1 MDLSNERIRML
12 MTSSDS
18 YGCGFMRV
26 KQPAE
31 FLKQHFPWTEFN
43 LGFPRFDP
51 RLYDAN
57 IITLQRANN
66 EFFQSWIPRIK
77 ETFGTKIVS
86 DMDDN
91 LWAMPA
97 TNLAHRDYPKKEL
110 DKLDFVLRNSDALT
124 CSTVPLAEF
133 LRDKFKVDPIII
145 PNMHH
150 TPPDFIKPKNNK
162 LRIGWHGSHTHNGDF
177 DHHLV
182 KAIREL
188 KKKYDFEFHTFGF
201 CPQFFKDIAIHT
213 EWADF
218 DNFIQTLIGINLD
231 IGIVVAT
238 DNHFNKCKSNLKFIE
253 YSLAKVAS
261 VAHSVYPYATTIEDG
276 VDGFLVKKEKTDW
289 KSYLEEL
296 IVNEE
301 LRRTMVEKA
310 NKKVTEQF
318 TFEGNG
324 DLVLAQY
331 NLLFERLGF

>member
-97 TNLAHRDYPKKEL
+97 TNLLTEIIQKKSWI
-110 DKLDFVLRNSDALT
+110 NSTLFSVT
-124 CSTVPLAEF
+124 Q
-133 LRDKFKVDPIII
+133 
-145 PNMHH
+145 
-150 TPPDFIKPKNNK
+150 TP
-162 LRIGWHGSHTHNGDF
+162 
-177 DHHLV
+177 
-182 KAIREL
+182 
-188 KKKYDFEFHTFGF
+188 
-201 CPQFFKDIAIHT
+201 
-213 EWADF
+213 
-218 DNFIQTLIGINLD
+218 
-231 IGIVVAT
+231 
-238 DNHFNKCKSNLKFIE
+238 
-253 YSLAKVAS
+253 
-261 VAHSVYPYATTIEDG
+261 
-276 VDGFLVKKEKTDW
+276 
-289 KSYLEEL
+289 
-296 IVNEE
+296 
-301 LRRTMVEKA
+301 
-310 NKKVTEQF
+310 
-318 TFEGNG
+318 
-324 DLVLAQY
+324 
-331 NLLFERLGF
+331 